1 MKNIKEKGFALILS
15 LVLLLAMSLMGGALI
30 LISSEDHKS
39 NNIVDVN
46 QQTFYVAEMA
56 LSEGER
62 YLQNQL
68 EGPWRPDGTRD
79 LIAANLPTNLA
90 TDFDGVMTSM
100 PVESPPI
107 LAVNDRICRNS
118 FGDMTSM
125 PVESPPI
132 LAVNDRICRNSF
144 GDLPDTLRVIV
155 AQSWNFGTFL
165 TDSNIPTGDDQDY
178 LNNFYYEYFIT
189 RLGAANFKGAGSS
202 AKRGSGG
209 LGSGKNGMAYRVYG
223 CGIYNDTVNTETV
236 VTLESIVI
244 LPLS

>member
-30 LISSEDHKS
+30 LITSEDHKS
-39 NNIVDVN
+39 NNLVDIN

-62 YLQNQL
+62 YLKNQL
-68 EGPWRPDGTRD
+68 EGPWKEDGTRD
-79 LIAANLPTNLA
+79 QASAKLPINLA
-90 TDFDGVMTSM
+90 AMFNGVMTSM
-100 PVESPPI
+100 PITNPPT
-107 LAVNDRICRNS
+107 LANNATICKNS
-118 FGDMTSM
+118 FS
-125 PVESPPI
+125 
-132 LAVNDRICRNSF
+132 
-144 GDLPDTLRVIV
+144 DLPDNFKVIV
-155 AQSWNFGTFL
+155 AGSWNFGTFL
-165 TDSNIPTGDDQDY
+165 TDSNIPTGNDQAY

-223 CGIYNDTVNTETV
+223 CGIYDDPVNSETV
-236 VTLESIVI
+236 VTLESLVI

>member
-30 LISSEDHKS
+30 LITSEDHKS
-39 NNIVDVN
+39 NNLVDIN

-62 YLQNQL
+62 YLKNQL
-68 EGPWRPDGTRD
+68 EGPWKADGTRD
-79 LIAANLPTNLA
+79 QASAKLPINLA
-90 TDFDGVMTSM
+90 AMFNGVMTSM
-100 PVESPPI
+100 PITNPPT
-107 LAVNDRICRNS
+107 LANNATICKNS
-118 FGDMTSM
+118 FS
-125 PVESPPI
+125 
-132 LAVNDRICRNSF
+132 
-144 GDLPDTLRVIV
+144 DLPDTFKVIV
-155 AQSWNFGTFL
+155 AGSWNFGTFL
-165 TDSNIPTGDDQDY
+165 TDSNIPTGNDQTY

-223 CGIYNDTVNTETV
+223 CGIYNDTVNSVTV

>member
-30 LISSEDHKS
+30 LITSEDHKS
-39 NNIVDVN
+39 NNLVDIN

-62 YLQNQL
+62 YLKNQL
-68 EGPWRPDGTRD
+68 EGPWKADGTRD
-79 LIAANLPTNLA
+79 QASAKLPINLA
-90 TDFDGVMTSM
+90 AMFNGVMTSM
-100 PVESPPI
+100 PITNPPT
-107 LAVNDRICRNS
+107 LANNATICKNS
-118 FGDMTSM
+118 FS
-125 PVESPPI
+125 
-132 LAVNDRICRNSF
+132 
-144 GDLPDTLRVIV
+144 DLPDTFKVIV
-155 AQSWNFGTFL
+155 AGSWNFGTFL
-165 TDSNIPTGDDQDY
+165 TDSNIPTGNDQAY

-223 CGIYNDTVNTETV
+223 CGIYDDPVSSETV
-236 VTLESIVI
+236 VTLESLVI

>member
-39 NNIVDVN
+39 NNIVDVD

-68 EGPWRPDGTRD
+68 AGPWKADGTRD
-79 LIAANLPTNLA
+79 LALANLPTNLG
-90 TDFDGVMTSM
+90 TDF
-100 PVESPPI
+100 
-107 LAVNDRICRNS
+107 A
-118 FGDMTSM
+118 GDMTSM
-125 PVESPPI
+125 PINPPTP
-132 LAVNDRICRNSF
+132 ANNATICKDSF
-144 GDLPDTLRVIV
+144 SDLPNDLKVIV
-155 AQSWNFGTFL
+155 AESWNFGTFL

-223 CGIYNDTVNTETV
+223 CGIYNDTVNSVTV

>member
-30 LISSEDHKS
+30 LITSEDHKS
-39 NNIVDVN
+39 NNLVDIN

-62 YLQNQL
+62 YLKNQL
-68 EGPWRPDGTRD
+68 EGPWKADGTRD
-79 LIAANLPTNLA
+79 QASAKLPINLA
-90 TDFDGVMTSM
+90 AMFNGVMTSM
-100 PVESPPI
+100 PITNPPT
-107 LAVNDRICRNS
+107 LANNATICKNS
-118 FGDMTSM
+118 FS
-125 PVESPPI
+125 
-132 LAVNDRICRNSF
+132 
-144 GDLPDTLRVIV
+144 DLPDTFKVIV
-155 AQSWNFGTFL
+155 AGSWNFGTFL
-165 TDSNIPTGDDQDY
+165 TDSNIPTGNDQAY

-223 CGIYNDTVNTETV
+223 CGIYDDPGNTETV
-236 VTLESIVI
+236 VTLESLVI

>member
-39 NNIVDVN
+39 NNIVDVG

-68 EGPWRPDGTRD
+68 AGPWQADGTRD
-79 LIAANLPTNLA
+79 LIAANLPTNLEP
-90 TDFDGVMTSM
+90 DF
-100 PVESPPI
+100 
-107 LAVNDRICRNS
+107 

-132 LAVNDRICRNSF
+132 SNDRICRNSF
-144 GDLPDTLRVIV
+144 GDLPDILRVIV

-165 TDSNIPTGDDQDY
+165 TDSNIPTGDDLEQDY

-223 CGIYNDTVNTETV
+223 CGIYNDTVNSVTV

>member
-39 NNIVDVN
+39 NNIVDVG

-68 EGPWRPDGTRD
+68 AGPWQPDGTRD
-79 LIAANLPTNLA
+79 LIAANLPTNLEP
-90 TDFDGVMTSM
+90 DF
-100 PVESPPI
+100 
-107 LAVNDRICRNS
+107 

-125 PVESPPI
+125 DPPI
-132 LAVNDRICRNSF
+132 PAVNDRICRNSF

-223 CGIYNDTVNTETV
+223 CGIYNDTVNSVTV

>member
-39 NNIVDVN
+39 NNIVDVG

-68 EGPWRPDGTRD
+68 AGPWKTDGTRD
-79 LIAANLPTNLA
+79 LALAKLPTNLA
-90 TDFDGVMTSM
+90 TDFDGLMTSM
-100 PVESPPI
+100 PINPPTQ
-107 LAVNDRICRNS
+107 ANNAAICKNS
-118 FGDMTSM
+118 FS
-125 PVESPPI
+125 
-132 LAVNDRICRNSF
+132 
-144 GDLPDTLRVIV
+144 DLPEELKVIV
-155 AQSWNFGTFL
+155 AESWNFGTFL
-165 TDSNIPTGDDQDY
+165 KNSNIPTDKDTAY

-189 RLGAANFKGAGSS
+189 KLGAANFKGAGSS

-223 CGIYNDTVNTETV
+223 CGIYDDPVSSETV
-236 VTLESIVI
+236 VTLESLVI

>member
-30 LISSEDHKS
+30 LITSEDHKS
-39 NNIVDVN
+39 NNLVDIN

-62 YLQNQL
+62 YLKNQL
-68 EGPWRPDGTRD
+68 EGPWKEDGTRD
-79 LIAANLPTNLA
+79 QASAKLPINLA
-90 TDFDGVMTSM
+90 AMFNGVMTSM
-100 PVESPPI
+100 PITNPPT
-107 LAVNDRICRNS
+107 LANNATICKNS
-118 FGDMTSM
+118 FS
-125 PVESPPI
+125 
-132 LAVNDRICRNSF
+132 
-144 GDLPDTLRVIV
+144 DLPDTFKVIV
-155 AQSWNFGTFL
+155 AGSWNFGTFL
-165 TDSNIPTGDDQDY
+165 TDSNIPTGNDQAY

-223 CGIYNDTVNTETV
+223 CGIYDDPVSSETV
-236 VTLESIVI
+236 VTLESLVI